1 MRKIGILLILLISA
15 FLQIKA
21 EEIELT
27 INVDTPGTLE
37 TKIFDMNQRPLY
49 VTKLTLTGTLDETD
63 FKVMRE
69 IMTSLHTVDISKITN
84 IADVNFSNHKNLRE
98 IYLPEK
104 LVSIP
109 DNAFSGCSALSYLNI
124 PSTVLNFG
132 YAAFYGCSSL
142 DSIVIPDGVTI
153 LEDNLF
159 AQCAALRIVDI
170 PKNVTFIGDAVFQG
184 CSSLK
189 SIFIPNT
196 LNQISSNLFSGCS
209 SLKSI
214 VIPRECEVIYA
225 NAFAYCSNLEIIT
238 IPSKVSSI
246 RNDVFLGCEK
256 LDTIVCLSAIP
267 PQVLNLGINES
278 NCILKVPNVTYNDYI
293 RHSYWGKFYTIETL
307 NIGYKFITVS
317 SNDSTMGVVEG
328 SGYYMIGEEIEIKA
342 ISKIGRFVKWDDDC
356 TDNPRVI
363 EIKDSMD
370 VDYQAI
376 FERDTLIE
384 DSMCFNYFDLDRE
397 GVTCLVGDATKLIFS
412 STGLG
417 KYGAGP
423 IDYGESDMRSRH
435 TVNWKQGEYDS
446 RTGNRLR
453 TIPEGS
459 FASVRLGNW
468 EIGGEAEGI
477 EYDYLVDTMGADIL
491 LVKYAVVLESP
502 GHGVMNDPYFRIEIL
517 DEAGNVIDSQCGGD
531 MVLTP
536 TDNEWC
542 WNLYSSKESK
552 SYVWRDWTSIGLDLS
567 SYHGQMVKIRFTTRD
582 CTLDAHAGYAYFTLD
597 CMDSKINVEGCG
609 DFYEFEA
616 PDGFRYAWTGEDR
629 NKIISTEKNLS
640 VSNNDDATYYCMVEF
655 IDRDGCGF
663 ELSAS
668 VEPRFPHAD
677 FEWEWIPEN
686 CEENKIALI
695 NKSCVYTR
703 IGGKDVATDEPCETF
718 YWSINNHSDWEFL
731 GARERVE
738 VALPKEGGLFNVRL
752 EVGISE
758 GACMKDTTMVI
769 NVPRLGEYRDTIY
782 AAICFGESYLL
793 NNNTIICASGIYVD
807 SLVSVG
813 GCDSIIVLD
822 LTVLPTVDVDTM
834 ITIKDGEE
842 LEFEGE
848 IYTEAG
854 IYHIDRFLD
863 TVCQNITL
871 CLIVET
877 ALDDVNAMDLVIVP
891 NPIGVDDNAVV
902 EYDWSV
908 EEQEVLRVEIINS
921 LGQRVDVFEPK
932 SYPIVLPRVGG
943 AGIYYVRITTG
954 TGGVYVAKLIVEK

>member
-37 TKIFDMNQRPLY
+37 NKIFDMNQRPLY

-170 PKNVTFIGDAVFQG
+170 PENVTFIGDAVFQG

-317 SNDSTMGVVEG
+317 SNDSIMGIIEG
-328 SGYYMIGEEIEIKA
+328 SGYYMIGDTIEIRA
-342 ISKIGRFVKWDDDC
+342 IPKGICKFVKWNDDC
-356 TDNPRVI
+356 VDNPRVI
-363 EIKDSMD
+363 EIKDSMN

-384 DSMCFNYFDLDRE
+384 NKVSFNYFDLDRE
-397 GVTCLVGDATKLIFS
+397 GVTCLVGDATNLEFS
-412 STGLG
+412 LTGYG

-423 IDYGESDMRSRH
+423 IDYGESDIRSRH
-435 TVNWKQGEYDS
+435 TVNYKKGEYDS
-446 RTGNRLR
+446 RTGNQLR

-459 FASVRLGNW
+459 LASVRLGNW
-468 EIGGEAEGI
+468 SIGGEAEAI
-477 EYDYLVDTMGADIL
+477 VYDFYVSDTTAIL
-491 LVKYAVVLESP
+491 LVKYAIVLEAP
-502 GHGVMNDPYFRIEIL
+502 GHGPMSDPYFRIEIL
-517 DEAGNVIDSQCGGD
+517 DEAGNVIDTRCGNFEF
-531 MVLTP
+531 TP
-536 TDNEWC
+536 ENPKIRWFVYENFVWC
-542 WNLYSSKESK
+542 
-552 SYVWRDWTSIGLDLS
+552 DWSSIGLDLS
-567 SYHGQMVKIRFTTRD
+567 RYHGQMVKIRFITRD
-582 CTLDAHAGYAYFTLD
+582 CTYSAHAGYAYFTID
-597 CMDSKINVEGCG
+597 CANIGIKKTVLEEEGLVEL
-609 DFYEFEA
+609 EA
-616 PDGFRYAWTGEDR
+616 PEGFRYIWTKRSEPD
-629 NKIISTEKNLS
+629 KVLSTERVFMLLYG
-640 VSNNDDATYYCMVEF
+640 DTAIYDCQVEYV
-655 IDRDGCGF
+655 DMDGCGF
-663 ELSAS
+663 ILSAS
-668 VEPRFPHAD
+668 GEDLEPYAD
-677 FEWEWIPEN
+677 FVYEWTPRN
-686 CEENKIALI
+686 CENYIYFRSTSSMVNVDGEK
-695 NKSCVYTR
+695 R
-703 IGGKDVATDEPCETF
+703 GECET
-718 YWSINNHSDWEFL
+718 YCWYLNGNLVSKDTEF
-731 GARERVE
+731 EYQFDN
-738 VALPKEGGLFNVRL
+738 EGGEFDVRL
-752 EVGISE
+752 ETGIFNGE
-758 GACMKDTTMVI
+758 NVDDTIIVI
-769 NVPRLGEYRDTIY
+769 NIPQLGEYRDTIY
-782 AAICFGESYLL
+782 DTICERDYTHDFTSMPE
-793 NNNTIICASGIYVD
+793 SGIYVD
-807 SLVSVG
+807 TLVSVA

-834 ITIKDGEE
+834 ITIKEGEE
-842 LEFEGE
+842 LDFAGE

-854 IYHIDRFLD
+854 IYHIDRALD
-863 TVCQNITL
+863 TICQNITL

-877 ALDDVNAMDLVIVP
+877 ALEDVNAKDLVVAP
-891 NPIGVDDNAVV
+891 NPIGVDGNAVV
-902 EYDWSV
+902 EYAWSV
-908 EEQEVLRVEIINS
+908 EEQDGLRVEIINS
-921 LGQRVDVFEPK
+921 LGQRVDMFEPK
-932 SYPIVLPRVGG
+932 SYPIVLPRFGG

-954 TGGVYVAKLIVEK
+954 TGGVYVGKLMVEDR

>member
-246 RNDVFLGCEK
+246 RNDVFWGCEK

-477 EYDYLVDTMGADIL
+477 EYDYFVDTMSADIL

-502 GHGVMNDPYFRIEIL
+502 GHGLMADPYFRIEIL
-517 DEAGNVIDSQCGGD
+517 DEAGNVIDSQCGVFD
-531 MVLTP
+531 FTP
-536 TDNEWC
+536 INSSIA
-542 WNLYSSKESK
+542 WNRYNDF
-552 SYVWRDWTSIGLDLS
+552 VWHDWSSIGLDLS
-567 SYHGQMVKIRFTTRD
+567 RYHGQMVKIRFTTRD
-582 CTLDAHAGYAYFTLD
+582 CLIGEHAGYAYFTID
-597 CMDSKINVEGCG
+597 CMDSNIKVEGCG
-609 DFYEFEA
+609 EMAEYRFEA
-616 PDGFRYAWTGEDR
+616 PDGFTYLWTGGDR
-629 NKIISTEKNLS
+629 NKVISTEKILR
-640 VSNNDDATYYCMVEF
+640 VPANDTATYYCMVDYIHME
-655 IDRDGCGF
+655 GCGF

-668 VEPRFPHAD
+668 VRPRLPHAD
-677 FEWEWIPEN
+677 FEWEWIPSN

-703 IGGKDVATDEPCETF
+703 IGGKDVATDEPCETL
-718 YWSINNHSDWEFL
+718 YWSIRNYNNDGENDREFL
-731 GARERVE
+731 GEGERVE
-738 VALPKEGGLFNVRL
+738 VTLPKEGGMF
-752 EVGISE
+752 EVWVSAGIS
-758 GACMKDTTMVI
+758 GNACIDDTMCVI

-782 AAICFGESYLL
+782 DTICERDYTYDFTSMPES
-793 NNNTIICASGIYVD
+793 GFYVD
-807 SLVSVG
+807 TLVSVA

-834 ITIKDGEE
+834 ITIKEGEE
-842 LEFEGE
+842 LEFAGE

-854 IYHIDRFLD
+854 IYHIDRVLD

-877 ALDDVNAMDLVIVP
+877 ALDDMNAMDLVIVP
-891 NPIGVDDNAVV
+891 NPIGSDENAVV
-902 EYDWSV
+902 KYEWSA
-908 EEQEVLRVEIINS
+908 EEQDGLMVEIINS

-932 SYPIVLPRVGG
+932 TYPIVLPRVGDSG
-943 AGIYYVRITTG
+943 VYYVRITTG
-954 TGGVYVAKLIVEK
+954 VGSVYVGKLIVEDR

>member
-1 MRKIGILLILLISA
+1 MKKISLLLVLL
-15 FLQIKA
+15 FTTLFQIGA

-27 INVDTPGTLE
+27 IDVDVPGTLE
-37 TKIFDMNQRPLY
+37 NKIFDMNQRPLH

-69 IMTSLHTVDISKITN
+69 TMISLHTVDISEITN
-84 IADVNFSNHKNLRE
+84 VEGVNFSNHKCLRR
-98 IYLPEK
+98 IYLPKK
-104 LVSIP
+104 LEVLPNNAFSSCSALEDINIPLTVSSIGSSAFSGCSTLDSIVIP
-109 DNAFSGCSALSYLNI
+109 NGVVELAGNLFSGCSALK
-124 PSTVLNFG
+124 F
-132 YAAFYGCSSL
+132 
-142 DSIVIPDGVTI
+142 
-153 LEDNLF
+153 
-159 AQCAALRIVDI
+159 VDI
-170 PKNVTFIGDAVFQG
+170 PKNVIYIGNSVFQG
-184 CSSLK
+184 CSSLEEI
-189 SIFIPNT
+189 SIPNVIT
-196 LNQISSNLFSGCS
+196 EINSGLFYGCLA
-209 SLKSI
+209 LKSI
-214 VIPRECEVIYA
+214 AIPRKCEIIHE
-225 NAFAYCSNLEIIT
+225 NAFAYCSNLET
-238 IPSKVSSI
+238 IVIQSKVKSI
-246 RNDVFLGCEK
+246 RNDVFVGCDN
-256 LDTIVCLSAIP
+256 LDTITCLAVIP
-267 PQVLNLGINES
+267 PQASELGVDELE
-278 NCILKVPNVTYNDYI
+278 CVLKVPTIVYDDYI
-293 RHSYWGKFYTIETL
+293 RHSYWGKFYTIET
-307 NIGYKFITVS
+307 IDVDYKYISVS
-317 SNDSTMGVVEG
+317 SNDSTMGVVKG

-376 FERDTLIE
+376 FARDTLIE
-384 DSMCFNYFDLDRE
+384 DRMCFNYFDLDRE
-397 GVTCLVGDATKLIFS
+397 GVTCLVGDATNLEFS
-412 STGLG
+412 LTGLG

-477 EYDYLVDTMGADIL
+477 EYDYLVDTMSADIL

-502 GHGVMNDPYFRIEIL
+502 GHGPMADPYFRIEIL

-536 TDNEWC
+536 TDNEWF

-552 SYVWRDWTSIGLDLS
+552 SYVWRDWTCIGLDLS
-567 SYHGQMVKIRFTTRD
+567 RYHGQMVKIRFTTRD
-582 CTLDAHAGYAYFTLD
+582 CTLDTHAGYAYFTLD
-597 CMDSKINVEGCG
+597 CMDSNIKVEGCG
-609 DFYEFEA
+609 EMAEYRFEA
-616 PDGFRYAWTGEDR
+616 PDGFRYTWTRGEDR
-629 NKIISTEKNLS
+629 GKVISTEKILS
-640 VSNNDDATYYCMVEF
+640 VPANDTAIYYCQVDYLDTE
-655 IDRDGCGF
+655 GCGF

-703 IGGKDVATDEPCETF
+703 IGGKDVATDEPCEGIE
-718 YWSINNHSDWEFL
+718 WIVGDSIFRGEDIDYIF
-731 GARERVE
+731 
-738 VALPKEGGLFNVRL
+738 PKEGGSFLVTLRAY
-752 EVGISE
+752 VSE
-758 GACMKDTTMVI
+758 GMCWDDTTVVI
-769 NVPRLGEYRDTIY
+769 NIPRLGEYRDTIY
-782 AAICFGESYLL
+782 TAICFGESYLV
-793 NNNTIICASGIYVD
+793 NNKLFAASGIYAD
-807 SLVSVG
+807 TLVSVA

-834 ITIKDGEE
+834 ITINEGEQ
-842 LEFEGE
+842 LEFAGE

-871 CLIVET
+871 YLIVET
-877 ALDDVNAMDLVIVP
+877 ALEDVNVTDLVIVP

-908 EEQEVLRVEIINS
+908 EEQEGLRVEIINS

-954 TGGVYVAKLIVEK
+954 VGSVYVGKLMVEK